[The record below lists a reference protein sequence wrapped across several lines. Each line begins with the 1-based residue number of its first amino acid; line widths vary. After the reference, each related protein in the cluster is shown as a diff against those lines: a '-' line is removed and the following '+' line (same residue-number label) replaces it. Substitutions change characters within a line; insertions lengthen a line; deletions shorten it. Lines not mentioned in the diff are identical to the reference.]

1 MICGGWATVNKARF
15 MFLGKTRTI
24 CEYTEDFEQFI
35 QQCSGDW
42 AVSLQIVQ
50 SKTALYKQ

>member
-1 MICGGWATVNKARF
+1 MVNKARF

-35 QQCSGDW
+35 QQCSGD
-42 AVSLQIVQ
+42 
-50 SKTALYKQ
+50 